1 MQNVLKSPLKAIW
14 VFLKDKSNSSFL
26 LIVEKPVKPLQNA
39 DHSVARS
46 SSP

>member
-14 VFLKDKSNSSFL
+14 VFLKGKSNSSFP
-26 LIVEKPVKPLQNA
+26 LIVEKPVKTLQNA
-39 DHSVARS
+39 DHGLARS